1 MSAALRTMPNDPNA
15 KLNRLLAALPEASFK
30 RLAPDLEYITM
41 TRGENLCESGRGAK
55 YLYFPT
61 SGAVALVLVLKNG
74 IRAGTSTVGREGV
87 VGIGLF
93 LGGTGTDN
101 LATVQQPGGA
111 FRLRADRQRREFR
124 RGEAFQALLLRYTQA
139 RMKELSQSVLCQQQH
154 NLAEQLACCL
164 LFAIDRGDPTRLR
177 MTHAQIAESLGVR
190 RETVSLAAQR
200 LQASGCIQYDRG
212 NIAIL
217 DRRRLESCAC
227 ECYGA
232 VRKEYALL
240 Q

>member
-93 LGGTGTDN
+93 L
-101 LATVQQPGGA
+101 A
-111 FRLRADRQRREFR
+111 F
-124 RGEAFQALLLRYTQA
+124 
-139 RMKELSQSVLCQQQH
+139 
-154 NLAEQLACCL
+154 N
-164 LFAIDRGDPTRLR
+164 
-177 MTHAQIAESLGVR
+177 
-190 RETVSLAAQR
+190 SLAQLIWGSDTKRVPTAFGDHVWR
-200 LQASGCIQYDRG
+200 VGDVPVSAA
-212 NIAIL
+212 NIGLAAT
-217 DRRRLESCAC
+217 RAMESTRTRVVVTGLA
-227 ECYGA
+227 
-232 VRKEYALL
+232 
-240 Q
+240 